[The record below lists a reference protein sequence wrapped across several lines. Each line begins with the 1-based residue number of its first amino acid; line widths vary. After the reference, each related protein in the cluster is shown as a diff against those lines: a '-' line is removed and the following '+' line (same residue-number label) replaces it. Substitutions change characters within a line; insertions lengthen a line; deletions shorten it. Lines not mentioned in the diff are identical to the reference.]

1 MAQMLQG
8 ESSAH
13 VLQHDQRA
21 PKPSSARLE
30 AARLTSKQSS
40 MLQKQWV
47 SLPSRPLLTGW
58 TPALQHQPWDFKP
71 WMSLRQVFP
80 SPAVTVQTVKA
91 AAQHGARH
99 HHRLRERAGNA
110 WKHCNISS
118 QKGLEFFTAQ
128 LHLIHLE
135 PSEPPITQSIHLAA

>member
-8 ESSAH
+8 ESCAH
-13 VLQHDQRA
+13 VLQRA

-47 SLPSRPLLTGW
+47 SLPSHPLLTGW

-71 WMSLRQVFP
+71 WMSLRQDCFP
-80 SPAVTVQTVKA
+80 FSSSNSADSESSRPALSKASSPPE
-91 AAQHGARH
+91 
-99 HHRLRERAGNA
+99 RERAGNA

>member
-1 MAQMLQG
+1 MRCLEGMAQMLQG
-8 ESSAH
+8 ESCAH
-13 VLQHDQRA
+13 VLQHAQRA

-71 WMSLRQVFP
+71 WMSLRQDCFP
-80 SPAVTVQTVKA
+80 FSSSNSADSESSRPALGKASSPPERQSRQCLETL
-91 AAQHGARH
+91 QHQQSEGVGILHSTATPHPLGA
-99 HHRLRERAGNA
+99 L
-110 WKHCNISS
+110 
-118 QKGLEFFTAQ
+118 
-128 LHLIHLE
+128 
-135 PSEPPITQSIHLAA
+135 